1 MTLNIKNPA
10 LIILGAQGAGKS
22 TVGNLLLEHFETND
36 SLKFSISDG
45 IEENTQNNFR
55 TGEITIEGKEYSV
68 VDTIGIPEY
77 TSSNDIW
84 NKLKKVRKEALDK
97 SGIKAYIFVLEGGR
111 ITQHGLLFIN
121 RLFSEFP
128 NSRTIVV
135 FTKVRKSLI
144 SNEEMRK
151 TFGKEMSTHLQK
163 INDRWIVMPSL
174 DLFDGSEGKNVIEGK
189 VAELKNR
196 IEEIGKEEL
205 TRPNR
210 QQLRQYYLRIGAGV
224 VFTVLVAVVF
234 WKIFKH

>member
-1 MTLNIKNPA
+1 
-10 LIILGAQGAGKS
+10 
-22 TVGNLLLEHFETND
+22 
-36 SLKFSISDG
+36 
-45 IEENTQNNFR
+45 
-55 TGEITIEGKEYSV
+55 
-68 VDTIGIPEY
+68 
-77 TSSNDIW
+77 
-84 NKLKKVRKEALDK
+84 
-97 SGIKAYIFVLEGGR
+97 VLEGGR